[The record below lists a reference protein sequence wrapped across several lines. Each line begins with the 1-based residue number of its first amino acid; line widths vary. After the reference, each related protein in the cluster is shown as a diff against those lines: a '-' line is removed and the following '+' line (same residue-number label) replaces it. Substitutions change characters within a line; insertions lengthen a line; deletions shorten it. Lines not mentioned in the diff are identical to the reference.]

1 MLILALDTTGEQGGL
16 GVFRNED
23 PLAVATNPG
32 PANYYSVTLFQML
45 DRVLGEARVKL
56 RDIDLYA
63 VANGPGSFTGIRVGV
78 AAAQGWASAFGRPV
92 KAASVL
98 EAMVEA
104 AHPKGSCAVPILDA
118 RRDEFFLGVF
128 QRVSEGENR
137 RFRLLGEERVLKS
150 NDLSAFLRDLER
162 GHASQGPVECL
173 VREHDGTALAL
184 RAQAG
189 EGLSWEIVA
198 GVLVGPLARLAYRAA
213 GTGDLQS
220 PAEVDASY
228 VRRPDAEQNFAVSH
242 GDTSS

>member
-16 GVFRNED
+16 GIFRDED

-32 PANYYSVTLFQML
+32 PTNYYSVTLFQML
-45 DRVLGEARVKL
+45 DRVLGDARVSL
-56 RDIDLYA
+56 REIDLYA

-78 AAAQGWASAFGRPV
+78 AATQGWASAFGRPV

-104 AHPKGSCAVPILDA
+104 AQPKGSCAVPILDA
-118 RRDEFFLGVF
+118 RRGEFFLGVF
-128 QRVSEGENR
+128 QKVSEGEKS

-150 NDLSAFLRDLER
+150 NDLPAFLIDLER
-162 GHASQGPVECL
+162 RRVSQGPVECL

-189 EGLSWEIVA
+189 EGLSWQIVP

-213 GTGDLQS
+213 GAGDLQT

-228 VRRPDAEQNFAVSH
+228 VRRSDAEQKFAASH
-242 GDTSS
+242 GESPN